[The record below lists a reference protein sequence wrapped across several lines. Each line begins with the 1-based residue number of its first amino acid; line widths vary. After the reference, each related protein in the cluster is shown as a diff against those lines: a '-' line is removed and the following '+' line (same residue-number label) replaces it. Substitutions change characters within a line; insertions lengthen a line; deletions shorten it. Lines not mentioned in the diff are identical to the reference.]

1 MIALVAP
8 SAKTFA
14 AQVRQYYLRWQV
26 YVHHIKSLKKI
37 FVWVILFHPFL
48 IKGNSKDL
56 TSDDK
61 VSGLEKIAHANSTE
75 KDQDTRAKTK
85 ARGNN

>member
-1 MIALVAP
+1 MAP

-26 YVHHIKSLKKI
+26 YVKFKSLKKI

-61 VSGLEKIAHANSTE
+61 ISGLEKIAQANSTE
-75 KDQDTRAKTK
+75 KDPDTRAKTT